1 MADMAKAMRAGQRL
15 WWLVVVLLVLI
26 NTLAWQRKPIASWL
40 GQFAIARAGSDP
52 NRARQ
57 YITLANFFSSQAPEI
72 ALARARLHRHA
83 ADLDEFRRDLQRARY
98 LGIAPEPADRER
110 WMAFAQSGQM
120 GIAGPQLVNLLE
132 TGGGE
137 EAEICEAFALGYMR
151 MRDFGAALALL
162 EAWTQE
168 APRDARPH
176 AWIGQIQ
183 TELRATEKA
192 EKAFRMALQL
202 APANASAALGL
213 GQLLLEL
220 KRPAEAIEFFQLAAD
235 DDSAGAAASVGL
247 AASLQTQNRLEE
259 AAQVLDVAL
268 QRFPD
273 DYRLLVQK
281 AEGFVEQGEYAAAE
295 KLLRSEIES
304 GSRRRELRYAYAVAL
319 RGIGRIDEAA
329 EHFAYTSEAAE
340 RTAAANQ
347 RIAAV
352 AAEPTNADLRHEIG
366 QTHLT
371 YGNIEDG
378 LMWLQSALEIDP
390 KHRPSHRALA
400 EYYGEKTAQHPRFI
414 GLAQRHRIAAGPQP
428 E

>member
-1 MADMAKAMRAGQRL
+1 MAKATRSGQRL

-26 NTLAWQRKPIASWL
+26 NTLAWQRKPLASWL
-40 GQFAIARAGSDP
+40 GQFAIDRAGSEP

-57 YITLANFFSSQAPEI
+57 YITLASFFSSQAPEI

-98 LGIAPEPADRER
+98 LGIAPERADRER

-202 APANASAALGL
+202 APSNAPAALGL

-220 KRPAEAIEFFQLAAD
+220 KRPAEAIEFFRLAAD
-235 DDSAGAAASVGL
+235 DESAGAAAPVGL

-259 AAQVLDVAL
+259 AAQVLDLAL

-295 KLLRSEIES
+295 KLLRPEIDS

-352 AAEPTNADLRHEIG
+352 AVEPTNADLRHEIG

-400 EYYGEKTAQHPRFI
+400 EHYGEKTAQHPRYI
-414 GLAQRHRIAAGPQP
+414 GLAQRHRIAAGSQP
-428 E
+428 D